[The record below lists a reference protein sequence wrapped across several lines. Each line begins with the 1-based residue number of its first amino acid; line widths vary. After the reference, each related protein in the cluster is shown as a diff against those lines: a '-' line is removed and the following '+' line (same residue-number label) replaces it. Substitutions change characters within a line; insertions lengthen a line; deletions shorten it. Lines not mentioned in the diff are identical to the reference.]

1 MADFAKFIKNFNPDP
16 EKAGNLLLYLN
27 VLGMISAAVTN
38 TFAAA
43 VDKNTSAEDKKFLV
57 PAGIVTGFANIGVY
71 CAMTD
76 KIIEKLKKAVKPVI
90 DNMKK
95 DGTLDEKAKVLA
107 NKTIEKAQ
115 NGLFKTGIGKK
126 SADIVDSMKQN
137 LFDKNGQINDV
148 ARNLY
153 EDNAKAAVGVAGA
166 FFGAVV
172 GSAILTPIIRDISA
186 YFVQKHMEKKNP
198 ELKEQPYKPYFQ
210 LTKVD
215 SSLYTKK
222 QPLSMKSYMAST
234 HNTGMKI

>member
-43 VDKNTSAEDKKFLV
+43 IDKNTSAEDKKFLV
-57 PAGIVTGFANIGVY
+57 PAGIVTGFANIGIY
-71 CAMTD
+71 YAMTD
-76 KIIEKLKKAVKPVI
+76 KIIAKLKEAVKPVI

-137 LFDKNGQINDV
+137 LFDKNGQITDV

-172 GSAILTPIIRDISA
+172 GCAILTPIIRDVSA

-215 SSLYTKK
+215 SSLYAKK